1 MSILCYD
8 ISMPLSDRFDQASE
22 IESPPDFLERFPI
35 GTLLKLEMSA
45 FPMPFYVR
53 IKDYSVGSERI
64 IASIFSNFEENIALD
79 VYSEENFWR
88 KLPQKLNLIVSTNNI
103 GWLVI
108 LTGYDHFRGRS
119 VIYPVASVSL
129 HNSPLSVMDYFRMR
143 TNSVL
148 WRSEEITVPS
158 SL

>member
-1 MSILCYD
+1 
-8 ISMPLSDRFDQASE
+8 MPLSDRFDQASE

-53 IKDYSVGSERI
+53 IKDYSVDSERI

-88 KLPQKLNLIVSTNNI
+88 KLPPETESYRLNQQYWMI
-103 GWLVI
+103 GYPHGLWSFSREICNLSSSKR
-108 LTGYDHFRGRS
+108 LTS
-119 VIYPVASVSL
+119 
-129 HNSPLSVMDYFRMR
+129 
-143 TNSVL
+143 
-148 WRSEEITVPS
+148 
-158 SL
+158 